1 LGEGVGE
8 RRHGLTLCADVFDDL
23 ATYSNEPKDGT
34 VIGKVSHKEVGKGEV
49 EFTVEALRVQLKE
62 GERDEL

>member
-1 LGEGVGE
+1 LGEGIGE
-8 RRHGLTLCADVFDDL
+8 RGHGLTLCVGVFDDL

>member
-1 LGEGVGE
+1 
-8 RRHGLTLCADVFDDL
+8 VFDDL

-34 VIGKVSHKEVGKGEV
+34 VIGKVSHVDAGEGKV

>member
-1 LGEGVGE
+1 
-8 RRHGLTLCADVFDDL
+8 LCAGVFDDL

-34 VIGKVSHKEVGKGEV
+34 VIGKVSHKDMGEGEV